1 MLFGLLVV
9 CTSHCKDGFPGETN
23 GRQVRLLA
31 MLFFYVVAGA
41 GPPMFCKGLIL
52 KFFIFKQI
60 KYSPEYSPKNVQYVF
75 FWYLIPSHST
85 YQKHRCQVR
94 SHLNNKRIGHTL
106 TNLRIS

>member
-1 MLFGLLVV
+1 MTAIIL
-9 CTSHCKDGFPGETN
+9 
-23 GRQVRLLA
+23 
-31 MLFFYVVAGA
+31 VVAGA